1 MPMVWQQTWLLLN
14 SKQWKGPRK
23 LGPFFN
29 MIHKRLFS
37 ENKDQGIKRIW
48 HENAETGDVTIE
60 TQQDITA
67 VIEANKAIYNAV
79 DEKANWTGEWHL
91 VASIPESLYYKMK
104 AEGKIDDQEYMKKW
118 LNDSDNKFF
127 RTRPGKV

>member
-1 MPMVWQQTWLLLN
+1 
-14 SKQWKGPRK
+14 
-23 LGPFFN
+23 

-48 HENAETGDVTIE
+48 HENPETGDVTIQTE
-60 TQQDITA
+60 QDVTA
-67 VIEANKAIYNAV
+67 VIEANKAIYNAQ
-79 DEKANWTGEWHL
+79 DEKANWKGEWHL

-104 AEGKIDDQEYMKKW
+104 AEGKIDDQEYMKRW
-118 LNDSDNKFF
+118 LNSSENQFF